1 MWFIIIPLA
10 LVKIHLTFCEIDTLL
25 FHMKAIQSLHKN
37 IKNVKIYILIFFP
50 TFDLILTRLLPQCQ
64 SNVASSSHQLNSFF
78 TLIKCLSILRKLH
91 VNFIMIN
98 LLLPIKKKVFYSIR
112 TIKS

>member
-78 TLIKCLSILRKLH
+78 TLIKCLFHFTKITCQFH
-91 VNFIMIN
+91 YDQ
-98 LLLPIKKKVFYSIR
+98 PIAANKKKGFLLHSNY
-112 TIKS
+112 